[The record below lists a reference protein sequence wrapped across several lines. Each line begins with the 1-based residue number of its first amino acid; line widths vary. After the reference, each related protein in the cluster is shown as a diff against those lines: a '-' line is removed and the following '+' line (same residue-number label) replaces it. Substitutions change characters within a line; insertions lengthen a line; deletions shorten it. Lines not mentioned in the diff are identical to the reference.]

1 MKLVKKSIVGLA
13 AVLALGI
20 GGSQAGTDLNEVAA
34 FLVFPG
40 VVATDR
46 NGTVETWITITN
58 GSSSPTDV
66 HVSYING
73 SDYNDTECYECDFD
87 IPMTGFDTETMVF
100 VRLFDQTNI
109 VSLDGTI
116 IMACPWKYGFVTANT
131 QDPITGEA
139 TTNNYLLGEEVVIDY
154 TNGSALSVSAV
165 SFQGKN
171 GGNGDTRFAFDDD
184 EYGKL
189 PKVVAADFIAPTLDA
204 LRQSLGLPLIDA
216 SLTLFTLGF
225 DRQYPPE
232 VDCSVTGYDA
242 FEHDFSTSFKF
253 GCWTHIRLQDIHPEF
268 AFPNLGNLLFDTH
281 GWLRLNCRVD
291 SDDNGTWDAIGGVH
305 GAITQVADLGA
316 IFHSC
321 RDQVPCPKPVL
332 GGNAEV
338 GRLLYQSVTTG
349 DAVTLYLEDT
359 ETSPGLE

>member
-171 GGNGDTRFAFDDD
+171 GGNGDTSFAFDDD

-225 DRQYPPE
+225 DRQYPPLRARLLD
-232 VDCSVTGYDA
+232 VVQVRLLDA
-242 FEHDFSTSFKF
+242 HPAA
-253 GCWTHIRLQDIHPEF
+253 GHPPRVRLPQPGQSPFRHP
-268 AFPNLGNLLFDTH
+268 
-281 GWLRLNCRVD
+281 RL
-291 SDDNGTWDAIGGVH
+291 A
-305 GAITQVADLGA
+305 A
-316 IFHSC
+316 
-321 RDQVPCPKPVL
+321 
-332 GGNAEV
+332 AELQ
-338 GRLLYQSVTTG
+338 GRLGRQRDVGCDRWRAWRHYAGCRSRRHLPLLPRSGPVPEACAG
-349 DAVTLYLEDT
+349 RERRSGP
-359 ETSPGLE
+359 SPLPERDDG